1 MSLSVTKLLRARF
14 VFRTKASP
22 ETVVTG
28 DEAQATMGRRERRG
42 EARVL
47 PSRLHLRANFHRERD
62 RETSGHEAGHEV
74 FRAMQTLVIT

>member
-28 DEAQATMGRRERRG
+28 DEAQGTMGRRKRRG

-47 PSRLHLRANFHRERD
+47 PSRLHLRANFH
-62 RETSGHEAGHEV
+62 
-74 FRAMQTLVIT
+74 